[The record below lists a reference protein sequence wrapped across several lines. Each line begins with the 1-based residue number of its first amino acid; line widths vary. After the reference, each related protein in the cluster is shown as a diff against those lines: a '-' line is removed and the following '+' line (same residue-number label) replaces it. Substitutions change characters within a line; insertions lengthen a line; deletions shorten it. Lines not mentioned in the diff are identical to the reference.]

1 MTNFEIILV
10 NDFSSDNTLS
20 IIEELKK
27 EDSRIKIINN
37 KKNMGT
43 LYSRSIGVLSA
54 KGKYIFHL
62 DSDDMYLDEDIFS
75 TITNIAN
82 EKNYDIIEFKG
93 IASSY
98 GQNIL
103 PNKIREYWF
112 TQHISN
118 LVLYQPE
125 LGLFPLSSG
134 KRLGSFLIRDST
146 LCNKCIRTKVYQ
158 KTLNKIGK
166 DRYSRYMTLDEDR
179 TIIYSLFNIAES
191 MKCVQKY
198 GILIIPVIDSTAR
211 RVHKFSEIFL
221 YKLYFCDIAIN
232 FTKDSYESKK
242 PIIYLLIYLLDNI
255 ILREIAKSNENNKKL
270 IISCINRVL
279 HFNYISDEDK
289 EEIRK
294 RVSKL
299 EFLK

>member
-1 MTNFEIILV
+1 MNDLEIILV

-20 IIEELKK
+20 IIEEIKK

-43 LYSRSIGVLSA
+43 LFSRSIGVLSA

-82 EKNYDIIEFKG
+82 RKNFDIIEFKG

-98 GQNIL
+98 NQNIL
-103 PNKIREYWF
+103 NNKIKEYLF
-112 TQHISN
+112 TQHVSN
-118 LVLYQPE
+118 KVLYQPE
-125 LGLFPLSSG
+125 LGLFPLIPG

-146 LCNKCIRTKVYQ
+146 LCNKCIKSKIYQ

-166 DRYSRYMTLDEDR
+166 DRYSRYMILDEDR

-191 MKCVQKY
+191 MKYVQKY
-198 GILIIPVIDSTAR
+198 GILIIPVIGSTTR

-221 YKLYFCDIAIN
+221 YKLYFCDIAIT
-232 FTKDSYESKK
+232 FSKDSYESRK
-242 PIIYLLIYLLDNI
+242 PIVYLMIYLLDNNF
-255 ILREIAKSNENNKKL
+255 LREIAKSNEYNKKL

-279 HFNYISDEDK
+279 YYNYISDEEK
-289 EEIRK
+289 KEIRK

-299 EFLK
+299 EYLK